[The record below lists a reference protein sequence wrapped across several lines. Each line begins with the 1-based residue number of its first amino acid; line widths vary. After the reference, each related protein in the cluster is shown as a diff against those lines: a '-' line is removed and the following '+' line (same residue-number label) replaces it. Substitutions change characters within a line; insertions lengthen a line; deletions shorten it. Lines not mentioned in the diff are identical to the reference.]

1 MDNKKSVGKRSL
13 AFSRNLGLTI
23 SLVLHVILGSGF
35 VVLNTVTT
43 EEEEFELLETQSI
56 ELNSLSGE
64 ELEALLALLESDPEV
79 SDSTNLPV
87 KSEPDASKLL
97 SVSNK
102 ITTPE
107 SKKKILNLSR
117 NLNRNLSLSRNLN
130 LKKDQRYQRRL
141 SHHWRVMILGLKRRR
156 GKNLKNK

>member
-1 MDNKKSVGKRSL
+1 MNNKKSVGKRSL

-23 SLVLHVILGSGF
+23 SLVIHVVLGSGF
-35 VVLNTVTT
+35 VALNTVTT

-107 SKKKILNLSR
+107 SKKKILNLS
-117 NLNRNLSLSRNLN
+117 LSQNRYLS
-130 LKKDQRYQRRL
+130 
-141 SHHWRVMILGLKRRR
+141 
-156 GKNLKNK
+156 

>member
-43 EEEEFELLETQSI
+43 EEEEFKLLETQSI

-79 SDSTNLPV
+79 SDSTNFPV
-87 KSEPDASKLL
+87 KSKPDASKLL

-102 ITTPE
+102 VTTPE
-107 SKKKILNLSR
+107 SKKKILNLSQSQ
-117 NLNRNLSLSRNLN
+117 NRYLS
-130 LKKDQRYQRRL
+130 
-141 SHHWRVMILGLKRRR
+141 
-156 GKNLKNK
+156 

>member
-35 VVLNTVTT
+35 VALNTVTT

-79 SDSTNLPV
+79 SDSTNFPV

-107 SKKKILNLSR
+107 SKKKILNR
-117 NLNRNLSLSRNLN
+117 SRNLN
-130 LKKDQRYQRRL
+130 LSLNQNLSRSQNRYL
-141 SHHWRVMILGLKRRR
+141 S
-156 GKNLKNK
+156 

>member
-1 MDNKKSVGKRSL
+1 MDNKRSVGKRSL

-35 VVLNTVTT
+35 VALNTETT
-43 EEEEFELLETQSI
+43 EEDVFELLETQSI

-87 KSEPDASKLL
+87 NSEPEASKLL
-97 SVSNK
+97 SVSNEV
-102 ITTPE
+102 TTD
-107 SKKKILNLSR
+107 SKKK
-117 NLNRNLSLSRNLN
+117 
-130 LKKDQRYQRRL
+130 Y
-141 SHHWRVMILGLKRRR
+141 
-156 GKNLKNK
+156 

>member
-23 SLVLHVILGSGF
+23 SFVLHVILGSGF
-35 VVLNTVTT
+35 VALNTVTT
-43 EEEEFELLETQSI
+43 EEEEFKLLETQSI

-107 SKKKILNLSR
+107 SKKKILNLSLS
-117 NLNRNLSLSRNLN
+117 LNRYLS
-130 LKKDQRYQRRL
+130 
-141 SHHWRVMILGLKRRR
+141 
-156 GKNLKNK
+156 

>member
-23 SLVLHVILGSGF
+23 SLVVHVILGSGF
-35 VVLNTVTT
+35 VALNTVTT

-79 SDSTNLPV
+79 SDITNLPV

-107 SKKKILNLSR
+107 SKKKILNLSQSQ
-117 NLNRNLSLSRNLN
+117 NRYLS
-130 LKKDQRYQRRL
+130 
-141 SHHWRVMILGLKRRR
+141 
-156 GKNLKNK
+156 

>member
-1 MDNKKSVGKRSL
+1 MDNKRSVGKRSL

-23 SLVLHVILGSGF
+23 SLVIHVVLGSGF
-35 VVLNTVTT
+35 VALNTVTT

-102 ITTPE
+102 VTTPE
-107 SKKKILNLSR
+107 SKKKILTLSQNRYLSR
-117 NLNRNLSLSRNLN
+117 SCNRYLS
-130 LKKDQRYQRRL
+130 
-141 SHHWRVMILGLKRRR
+141 
-156 GKNLKNK
+156 

>member
-23 SLVLHVILGSGF
+23 SFALHVILGSGF
-35 VVLNTVTT
+35 VALNTETT

-64 ELEALLALLESDPEV
+64 ELEALLALLKSDPEV

-87 KSEPDASKLL
+87 KYEPDESKLL
-97 SVSNK
+97 SDSNK
-102 ITTPE
+102 VTTPE
-107 SKKKILNLSR
+107 SKKKILNLSQNR
-117 NLNRNLSLSRNLN
+117 LLSLNRHLS
-130 LKKDQRYQRRL
+130 
-141 SHHWRVMILGLKRRR
+141 
-156 GKNLKNK
+156 

>member
-1 MDNKKSVGKRSL
+1 MDNKKSVGKKSL

-23 SLVLHVILGSGF
+23 SFVVHVALGSGF
-35 VVLNTVTT
+35 VALNTVTT

-64 ELEALLALLESDPEV
+64 ELKALLALLESDPEV
-79 SDSTNLPV
+79 SDSTSIPV

-107 SKKKILNLSR
+107 SKKKILNLSPS
-117 NLNRNLSLSRNLN
+117 LYQNLS
-130 LKKDQRYQRRL
+130 
-141 SHHWRVMILGLKRRR
+141 
-156 GKNLKNK
+156 

>member
-23 SLVLHVILGSGF
+23 SFVLHVILGSGF
-35 VVLNTVTT
+35 VALNTETT
-43 EEEEFELLETQSI
+43 EEEFELLETQSI

-79 SDSTNLPV
+79 SDSTNLTV

-102 ITTPE
+102 VTTPE
-107 SKKKILNLSR
+107 SKKKILNLS
-117 NLNRNLSLSRNLN
+117 LNRYLN
-130 LKKDQRYQRRL
+130 Q
-141 SHHWRVMILGLKRRR
+141 S
-156 GKNLKNK
+156 

>member
-35 VVLNTVTT
+35 VALNTVTT

-107 SKKKILNLSR
+107 SKKKILNLS
-117 NLNRNLSLSRNLN
+117 
-130 LKKDQRYQRRL
+130 
-141 SHHWRVMILGLKRRR
+141 LKRYL
-156 GKNLKNK
+156 NQS

>member
-35 VVLNTVTT
+35 VALNTVTT

-107 SKKKILNLSR
+107 SKKKILNLSQ
-117 NLNRNLSLSRNLN
+117 NRSQNLS
-130 LKKDQRYQRRL
+130 
-141 SHHWRVMILGLKRRR
+141 
-156 GKNLKNK
+156 